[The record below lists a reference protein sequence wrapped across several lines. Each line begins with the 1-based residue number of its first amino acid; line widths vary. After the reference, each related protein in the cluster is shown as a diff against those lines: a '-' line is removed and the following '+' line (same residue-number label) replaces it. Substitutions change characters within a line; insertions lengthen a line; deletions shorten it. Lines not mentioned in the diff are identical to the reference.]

1 MLNFVNQTTTE
12 KQVSNARIADFVVH
26 PITASQGIEHAEFM
40 DENVSIEADEDA
52 DSASDYLS
60 FESGDEVDDT
70 RANAEREVRER
81 ERRMVLEAAG
91 LIVHQDTR
99 PPPITPITPRS
110 KSTIEGDRL
119 APAIPRRRTVRL
131 SDPYIKDLPPLP
143 DAEPMDHTTRL
154 DDAYERFA
162 SFRNQQ
168 LSSNRLSLIS
178 IDSASL
184 SSPTVSVSTK
194 EGALNAPREENQGRY
209 SQFLQLFSGFMAPE
223 NEKKSISTLVIS
235 GPIAG
240 VPSDT
245 TLSAST
251 GFGSVSVD

>member
-1 MLNFVNQTTTE
+1 MLNFVNQTTAE
-12 KQVSNARIADFVVH
+12 KQLSNASITDFVVR
-26 PITASQGIEHAEFM
+26 PITASQGIEHAEFI

-52 DSASDYLS
+52 DSTSDYLS

-81 ERRMVLEAAG
+81 ERQMVLEAAG
-91 LIVHQDTR
+91 LIVHQDIG
-99 PPPITPITPRS
+99 PPPITPRS

-178 IDSASL
+178 TDSASL
-184 SSPTVSVSTK
+184 SSPTVSVSMKDGT
-194 EGALNAPREENQGRY
+194 LNAPREENQRRY
-209 SQFLQLFSGFMAPE
+209 SQFLQLFSGLMAPE
-223 NEKKSISTLVIS
+223 NEKKSVSTLIIS